1 MNSGAEPEPPGA
13 EFLVVGA
20 ESPSRS
26 QLFKAA
32 PAPSY
37 RKGKKKSL
45 VLVLVMDSVQ
55 IIHIIMFQNR
65 I

>member
-20 ESPSRS
+20 ESRS

-55 IIHIIMFQNR
+55 IIHIKMFQNR